1 MEEMHT
7 FSKWELEQDDRE
19 MNQWST
25 LLIGL
30 NSDDSVSHM
39 CEFLRIL
46 GLY

>member
-1 MEEMHT
+1 MEEMYT

-25 LLIGL
+25 LWIGL